1 MMDSGGLILAFNQA
15 AEHTFD
21 FSRDEVL
28 GLGADRDD
36 ALERMGSWAAE
47 GVEAA
52 EFEALSG
59 ELRLS
64 RHGSLPGRALE
75 LGEAVWVQD

>member
-1 MMDSGGLILAFNQA
+1 MA
-15 AEHTFD
+15 
-21 FSRDEVL
+21 
-28 GLGADRDD
+28 
-36 ALERMGSWAAE
+36 SWAAE

-75 LGEAVWVQD
+75 LGEAVWVRD